1 METSI
6 INNNKIQLAL
16 SSIMFFAPL
25 IKKEI
30 KKNNIN
36 IKDKKFIE
44 TYIKYW
50 NINIIILSIVIISW
64 TLAYLLDNQKMNYIY
79 EISLRI
85 LTISTVFGTLFI
97 IKNLLI
103 KKIW

>member
-44 TYIKYW
+44 TYIKY
-50 NINIIILSIVIISW
+50 
-64 TLAYLLDNQKMNYIY
+64 
-79 EISLRI
+79 
-85 LTISTVFGTLFI
+85 
-97 IKNLLI
+97 
-103 KKIW
+103 